1 MKVYQMLEK
10 VKKELESA
18 KICDTAEAEWLV
30 ALALSKKRSFV
41 HSEREL
47 AKEEEQKIL
56 SFLEERKQN
65 KPLAYIVGN
74 QEFYGYTFVVNQDVL
89 IPRPETEELVCLVKN
104 NISRNE
110 KVLDIGTG
118 SGAIA
123 IVLAK
128 ETNAVVTAVDISKKA
143 LKVAKE
149 NAKRLDAKV
158 NFVCSDLFENL
169 DGQVFDIIVSN
180 PPYISENEYENLEK
194 DVKDFEPKLAL
205 VANDNGFEIYERII
219 SQAKNHLS
227 ENGKIFFEIGFSQAE
242 KIKKLLEKDFENIKI
257 FKDLEGKDRMVMASR
272 KGDKNVWEI
281 ETT

>member
-30 ALALSKKRSFV
+30 ALALSKKRSFA

-89 IPRPETEELVCLVKN
+89 IPRSETEELVCLVKN

-158 NFVCSDLFENL
+158 VFVCSDLFENL

-272 KGDKNVWEI
+272 KGDKNV
-281 ETT
+281 

>member
-30 ALALSKKRSFV
+30 ALALSKKRSFA

-47 AKEEEQKIL
+47 TKEEEQKIL

-104 NISRNE
+104 NILGNE

-149 NAKRLDAKV
+149 NAKRLNAKV
-158 NFVCSDLFENL
+158 NFVCSDLFKNL
-169 DGQVFDIIVSN
+169 GGQVFDIIVSN

-227 ENGKIFFEIGFSQAE
+227 ENAKIFFEIGFSQAE

-272 KGDKNVWEI
+272 KGDKNV
-281 ETT
+281 

>member
-10 VKKELESA
+10 VKNELESNG
-18 KICDTAEAEWLV
+18 ICDTAEAEWLV

-74 QEFYGYTFVVNQDVL
+74 QEFYGYTFNVNQDVL

-149 NAKRLDAKV
+149 NAKRLNAKV
-158 NFVCSDLFENL
+158 DFVCSDLFKNL
-169 DGQVFDIIVSN
+169 GGLVFDIIVSN

-272 KGDKNVWEI
+272 KGDKNV
-281 ETT
+281 

>member
-272 KGDKNVWEI
+272 KGDKNV
-281 ETT
+281 

>member
-30 ALALSKKRSFV
+30 ALALSKKRSFA

-47 AKEEEQKIL
+47 TKREEHKIL

-65 KPLAYIVGN
+65 KPLAYIAGN

-158 NFVCSDLFENL
+158 VFVCSDLFENL
-169 DGQVFDIIVSN
+169 GGQVFDIIVSN

-272 KGDKNVWEI
+272 KGDKNV
-281 ETT
+281 

>member
-30 ALALSKKRSFV
+30 ALALSQKRSFA
-41 HSEREL
+41 HSESEL

-104 NISRNE
+104 NISGNE
-110 KVLDIGTG
+110 RVLDIGTG

-149 NAKRLDAKV
+149 NAKRLDVKV
-158 NFVCSDLFENL
+158 DFVCSDLFENL
-169 DGQVFDIIVSN
+169 GGQVFDIIVSN
-180 PPYISENEYENLEK
+180 PPYISESEYENLEK
-194 DVKDFEPKLAL
+194 NVKDFEPKLAL

-227 ENGKIFFEIGFSQAE
+227 ENGQIFFEIGFSQAE

-272 KGDKNVWEI
+272 KGDKNV
-281 ETT
+281 

>member
-30 ALALSKKRSFV
+30 ALALSKKRSFA
-41 HSEREL
+41 HSESEL

-74 QEFYGYTFVVNQDVL
+74 QEFYGYTFNVNQDVL

-104 NISRNE
+104 NILGKER
-110 KVLDIGTG
+110 VLDIGTG

-158 NFVCSDLFENL
+158 DFVCSDLFENL

-272 KGDKNVWEI
+272 KGDKNV
-281 ETT
+281 